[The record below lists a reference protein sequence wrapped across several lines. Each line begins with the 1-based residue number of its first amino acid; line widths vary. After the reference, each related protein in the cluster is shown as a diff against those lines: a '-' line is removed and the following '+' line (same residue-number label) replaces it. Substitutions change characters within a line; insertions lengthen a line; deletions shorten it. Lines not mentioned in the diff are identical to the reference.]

1 MILAAQSKV
10 GLDLIPFILVVVKM
24 NCIHN
29 KLKSWVCVC
38 TLWVSTFALTSF
50 RMVKLLLFYY
60 YFYGLMKKW
69 QEKNQ
74 KFPI

>member
-38 TLWVSTFALTSF
+38 TLGVSTFALNF
-50 RMVKLLLFYY
+50 
-60 YFYGLMKKW
+60 
-69 QEKNQ
+69 
-74 KFPI
+74 